1 MILKALKKY
10 KLSSNECI
18 MIGDKGSD
26 MLAAKK
32 SNIEFEYKSTKPLDM
47 QVKKFFNRINNIK
60 KK

>member
-18 MIGDKGSD
+18 MIGDKKSD

-32 SNIEFEYKSTKPLDM
+32 SNIKFEYKAKKSLEE
-47 QVKKFFNRINNIK
+47 QVKNFFYRINSIK
-60 KK
+60 G

>member
-10 KLSSNECI
+10 KLKPNECI
-18 MIGDKGSD
+18 MIGDKRSD

-32 SNIEFEYKSTKPLDM
+32 SKIEFEYKLTKPLDI

-60 KK
+60 K